1 MTEAI
6 ILPTSIPSGNIEV
19 DEEEEE
25 GDWRDKV

>member
-6 ILPTSIPSGNIEV
+6 SLPTAIPSGNIEV
-19 DEEEEE
+19 DEEEE

>member
-19 DEEEEE
+19 DEEEK

>member
-6 ILPTSIPSGNIEV
+6 TLPSAVPSGNIEV
-19 DEEEEE
+19 DEDEE

>member
-6 ILPTSIPSGNIEV
+6 TLPTSIPSGNIEV
-19 DEEEEE
+19 DEEEE